1 MEENTIVTTSKKCV
15 FKSYLKNAPK
25 RYFITAFSGMALGLF
40 CTLIAGTIL
49 SLIASWLGDNQ
60 ISYLLNA
67 FATLAKVLMGAGI
80 GIGIAFKLNAKPLVI
95 FSAAVTGLIGAYALE
110 LVNGTFN
117 ASYFSTIYKLGKPGN
132 PIGSY
137 VLSIIT
143 IEICSLYAGKT
154 KLDIVLIP
162 LGMIILSIL
171 GVYVA
176 WPFIKLIDLFAELL
190 VILINAGSAVKIIT
204 GIIIAVVM
212 GVLLTMPTS
221 SAAIWL
227 AIAGSN
233 TAVNNPEVFA
243 IAGGAAVAGCAAHM
257 IGFAV
262 TSYRENGFGGFIA
275 QGLGTSM
282 LQIPNIMV
290 KPVIMLP
297 EIVSSA
303 FAGLVAVLM
312 GLRCNAAGGGMG
324 TSGLVG
330 VFGAISA
337 SEGVLSPLMI
347 ALSIAICLFIIPA
360 LISLLVSEYLRKKQI
375 IKFGDLKLPE

>member
-1 MEENTIVTTSKKCV
+1 MEESTIVATSKKCV

-95 FSAAVTGLIGAYALE
+95 FSAAVTGLVGAYALE

-117 ASYFSTIYKLGKPGN
+117 ASYFSAIYKLGKPGN

-162 LGMIILSIL
+162 LGMIVLSIL

-330 VFGAISA
+330 VFGALSA
-337 SEGVLSPLMI
+337 SEGVLSPFMI